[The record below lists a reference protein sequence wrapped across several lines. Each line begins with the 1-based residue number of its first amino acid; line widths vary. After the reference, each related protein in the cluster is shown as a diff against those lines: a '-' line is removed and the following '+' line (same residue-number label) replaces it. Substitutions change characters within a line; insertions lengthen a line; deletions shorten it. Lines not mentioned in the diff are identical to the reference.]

1 MKTFIYGTG
10 NPAKLAHMKNML
22 APLDV
27 KIIGLKE
34 TGIAIPE
41 VNGNGSTPLENARIK
56 ALAYYSVQA
65 LQDEG
70 IVKVALV
77 VFTKNEVGND
87 FWEQRG
93 FISREDL
100 NYRNRTLNENLIRMD
115 T

>member
-56 ALAYYSVQA
+56 ALAYYSV
-65 LQDEG
+65 L
-70 IVKVALV
+70 KHP
-77 VFTKNEVGND
+77 VFSCDSG
-87 FWEQRG
+87 
-93 FISREDL
+93 
-100 NYRNRTLNENLIRMD
+100 
-115 T
+115 